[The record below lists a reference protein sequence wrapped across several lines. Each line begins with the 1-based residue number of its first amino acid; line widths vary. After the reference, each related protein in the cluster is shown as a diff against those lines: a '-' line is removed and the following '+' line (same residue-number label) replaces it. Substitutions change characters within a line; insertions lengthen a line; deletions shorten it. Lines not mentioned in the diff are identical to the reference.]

1 MKPLPLLRCFPML
14 LLAVLGC
21 SATPAA
27 KFYLLEPLPMPHQHE
42 PAGYPPVTLALAPVK
57 IPAYLDRAQLVYAT
71 AENNYRLDEFN
82 RWAEPL
88 DDNIGRVLTIDLQN
102 ALGAKV
108 LPPHSPLADQATYKI
123 SLNLLQFHRDGQN
136 RAILNADW
144 LISQT
149 GVQLI
154 QNQLNCSQTVGG
166 DTAADQIVALNLC
179 LNQLSGKLT
188 ENVKSLLLQH
198 HP

>member
-1 MKPLPLLRCFPML
+1 ML
-14 LLAVLGC
+14 LLAVWGC

-27 KFYLLEPLPMPHQHE
+27 KFYLLEPLPIPHQPE
-42 PAGYPPVTLALAPVK
+42 PAGYPPVTLEFAPVK

-71 AENNYRLDEFN
+71 ADNNYRLDEFN

-102 ALGAKV
+102 ALAAKV
-108 LPPHSPLADQATYKI
+108 LPPHSPLANQATYKI

-144 LISQT
+144 LISQQ
-149 GVQLI
+149 GKPLMQK
-154 QNQLNCSQTVGG
+154 QLNCAQTVRG
-166 DTAADQIVALNLC
+166 DTAADQVAAMNLC
-179 LNQLSGKLT
+179 LNQLSGKLA
-188 ENVKSLLLQH
+188 ENLKSLLLR
-198 HP
+198 